1 MGNPSLLPKILS
13 TSCLGI
19 YFNCKSV
26 GLTFSFFLLDKMAPA
41 KNRELDI
48 FQRCCFAFNVH
59 HKPIKANRAKQN
71 NNCASFPGT
80 PLLEQKTFHILKA
93 ASIYFFHVLFKVI
106 TIFIFQTVRI
116 RFSVN

>member
-1 MGNPSLLPKILS
+1 
-13 TSCLGI
+13 
-19 YFNCKSV
+19 
-26 GLTFSFFLLDKMAPA
+26 MAPA

-80 PLLEQKTFHILKA
+80 PLLEQKKPSFFKDVSHFEGRFNI
-93 ASIYFFHVLFKVI
+93 FFHVLFKVI
-106 TIFIFQTVRI
+106 TILIIIFFKLPKGRDI
-116 RFSVN
+116 N